1 MPNGT
6 RSVMLACA
14 INLLCSA
21 AVLLLVN
28 IGVLSVVQATLGLLF
43 SLEGRNAVLR
53 RSASRARRFLIWVFI
68 NVVISTLIA
77 IGSVLHWYESHC
89 DDKKELWDRHTC
101 RVNSRKSGQKY
112 AVVEMVWAAVGVVT
126 ALCVGRMLKK
136 LPELKTQLAASPQ
149 PAQPAQ
155 PVEDA
160 VTITRHHAF
169 MMPSRSTA
177 HTEEEHT
184 T

>member
-1 MPNGT
+1 MTNGT
-6 RSVMLACA
+6 RSVMVACA

-53 RSASRARRFLIWVFI
+53 RSASRARRFLIWVLF

-89 DDKKELWDRHTC
+89 EDKKELWDRQTC
-101 RVNSRKSGQKY
+101 RADSRKSGHKY

-126 ALCVGRMLKK
+126 ALCVGRMLAK
-136 LPELKTQLAASPQ
+136 LQELKTQPAASPQ
-149 PAQPAQ
+149 PAQAAEPEGAT
-155 PVEDA
+155 
-160 VTITRHHAF
+160 TIARHHAF
-169 MMPSRSTA
+169 MMSSRSAT
-177 HTEEEHT
+177 HTEEEHAT
-184 T
+184 

>member
-1 MPNGT
+1 MSNGT
-6 RSVMLACA
+6 RSVMVACA

-89 DDKKELWDRHTC
+89 DDKKELWDRQTC
-101 RVNSRKSGQKY
+101 RADSRKSGQKH

-136 LPELKTQLAASPQ
+136 LPELKTQPAASPQ
-149 PAQPAQ
+149 PAQP
-155 PVEDA
+155 VEGVGA
-160 VTITRHHAF
+160 ASITRHHAF
-169 MMPSRSTA
+169 MMSSRSTA
-177 HTEEEHT
+177 HTEEERT